1 MIRESEEKMCIYL
14 SQKPNEHLLI
24 LGQSGTGKTY
34 FCVRRI
40 EEAIR
45 NNKQIVIFDYS
56 GSFTMHEL
64 QQARFAYCREV
75 KYKNPIENG
84 LMWNCS
90 VDNYVATLSNAF
102 IKSLKIK
109 SYYQRKLIKEAI
121 EEVGRK
127 EKFSIYTLK
136 RTLEKMYEEKEES
149 DERINI
155 GHLLTRLVPY
165 EELDGIVFDN
175 AEESVER
182 KEIEIIQL
190 SGYGEQKPGSS
201 LAAMLREGRKFSLA
215 VYMSSQFLGNYSSE
229 EIDTLMQAGNMLF
242 FKPVPK
248 ERRLIAKYIDSK
260 NWRQWEVIL
269 DDLNIGEAV
278 LKGHFIVG
286 QNQRVLTNPI
296 KCSISLERGIENANL
311 CAYVMQKPRLD
322 GCMLLIVEANEKDTG
337 RRIVMEIN
345 VPVYNKINLS
355 IKEAAAYSNVG
366 ENTIRRLLAER
377 GCPFLL
383 KIGNRQLVKRKEFEN
398 FLEARHFL

>member
-1 MIRESEEKMCIYL
+1 MIREAEEKMCIYL

-190 SGYGEQKPGSS
+190 SGYGEQERKFAVTLLSEIYWEEVRQGKRKSEVVVFDEFQFLSLKPGSS

-296 KCSISLERGIENANL
+296 KCPISLERGIENANL
-311 CAYVMQKPRLD
+311 CASTL
-322 GCMLLIVEANEKDTG
+322 
-337 RRIVMEIN
+337 
-345 VPVYNKINLS
+345 
-355 IKEAAAYSNVG
+355 
-366 ENTIRRLLAER
+366 
-377 GCPFLL
+377 
-383 KIGNRQLVKRKEFEN
+383 
-398 FLEARHFL
+398 